1 MTETDRK
8 GRFRAAQAHETAR
21 VSVNT
26 CVFVQTSTRPHR
38 RSTTVSGIDSEHSA
52 MLCESMA
59 EVNQLIRDL
68 GVGTYHALIP
78 EFSAEQIAAMTD
90 DEVEACCDL

>member
-1 MTETDRK
+1 
-8 GRFRAAQAHETAR
+8 
-21 VSVNT
+21 
-26 CVFVQTSTRPHR
+26 
-38 RSTTVSGIDSEHSA
+38 VSGIDSEHSA

-90 DEVEACCDL
+90 DEVEACCDLVAGAITYVRRRIARH